1 MFYNRIPK
9 GKEGKRIAD
18 RLLALKDA
26 IEGPEGIVPKGD
38 DTLLLS
44 TWNIREFD
52 SAAYGARGIE
62 SLFYIAEILSHFD
75 LIAIQEVREDLQAL
89 EDVRAILGG
98 WWKYIAT
105 DVTEGTQGNRE
116 RMAFLYDSR
125 KVRFGNVAGEV
136 VVPPLEKRSK
146 GKKTTYDPNRQL
158 YRTPF
163 LCGFKAGWAK
173 FMLCTVH
180 IVFGKDTAENPNR
193 IEEIKQVADFL
204 AKRSEEETSWSKN
217 IILLGDF
224 NIYDPKDV
232 TMTQILNAGFTVP
245 EELQRLPHTNT
256 GKKKRHYDQ
265 IAFRPRTKVLETTG
279 KAGVFDF
286 FNIVYRQEDEETYVD
301 AMGDAYFKTSK
312 GKDRNKAQKSKY
324 FKTYWRTHQ
333 MSDHLPMWIQLKT
346 NFGREYLNDRIKSC
360 APQ

>member
-1 MFYNRIPK
+1 M
-9 GKEGKRIAD
+9 
-18 RLLALKDA
+18 
-26 IEGPEGIVPKGD
+26 
-38 DTLLLS
+38 
-44 TWNIREFD
+44 
-52 SAAYGARGIE
+52 
-62 SLFYIAEILSHFD
+62 
-75 LIAIQEVREDLQAL
+75 REDLQAL
-89 EDVRAILGG
+89 ENVRAVLGG

-146 GKKTTYDPNRQL
+146 GKKATYDPNRQL

-180 IVFGKDTAENPNR
+180 MVFGQDKAEDPNR
-193 IEEIKQVADFL
+193 IEEIKRVADFL

-224 NIYDPKDV
+224 NI
-232 TMTQILNAGFTVP
+232 
-245 EELQRLPHTNT
+245 
-256 GKKKRHYDQ
+256 
-265 IAFRPRTKVLETTG
+265 
-279 KAGVFDF
+279 
-286 FNIVYRQEDEETYVD
+286 VYRQEDEETYVEI
-301 AMGDAYFKTSK
+301 MGPAYVKTSK

-346 NFGREYLNDRIKSC
+346 DFGREYLNDRTSST
-360 APQ
+360 AQQ